1 MKHLLK
7 RRIALFRSVVFG
19 RLAARLS
26 LAAVIC
32 AAASLSGGCATAQDR
47 GVQLLSGSSPM
58 YPIEAKQKKVE
69 GIVVVR
75 YGVSED
81 GRVVNARVE
90 RADPPGVF
98 DDAAL
103 KAVRSWHYNPAI
115 RNGVPVAVDNVLSTV
130 RFQLSADDTHWKR

>member
-1 MKHLLK
+1 
-7 RRIALFRSVVFG
+7 
-19 RLAARLS
+19 
-26 LAAVIC
+26 
-32 AAASLSGGCATAQDR
+32 
-47 GVQLLSGSSPM
+47 M